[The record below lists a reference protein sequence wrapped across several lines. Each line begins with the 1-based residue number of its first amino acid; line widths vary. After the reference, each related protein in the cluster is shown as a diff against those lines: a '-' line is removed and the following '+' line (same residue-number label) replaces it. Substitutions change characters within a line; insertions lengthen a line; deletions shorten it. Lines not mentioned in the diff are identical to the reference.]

1 MLATTSLFVH
11 SLFSIQIGEQFR
23 VDLWNENIDNEP
35 RYTLTVVD
43 VAHRKAKNGQFAI
56 FIAPWGR

>member
-1 MLATTSLFVH
+1 M
-11 SLFSIQIGEQFR
+11 
-23 VDLWNENIDNEP
+23 DLWNEDVDDEP

-43 VAHRKAKNGQFAI
+43 IAHRKAKNGQFAI